1 MFNMATGKH
10 AIEEDDDPPDLFDSL
25 GYEPR
30 LAVYYL
36 GRGKWVCHDSHLQVT
51 AALPDADSSSAYE
64 VVFLD
69 EDAVII
75 NTLTDA
81 QLEPF
86 AILEADVRRNART
99 TEVLC
104 ICV

>member
-1 MFNMATGKH
+1 M
-10 AIEEDDDPPDLFDSL
+10 
-25 GYEPR
+25 
-30 LAVYYL
+30 YYL

-69 EDAVII
+69 KDAVII
-75 NTLTDA
+75 NTLTDT

-86 AILEADVRRNART
+86 DILQADVRGNERT

-104 ICV
+104 MCV